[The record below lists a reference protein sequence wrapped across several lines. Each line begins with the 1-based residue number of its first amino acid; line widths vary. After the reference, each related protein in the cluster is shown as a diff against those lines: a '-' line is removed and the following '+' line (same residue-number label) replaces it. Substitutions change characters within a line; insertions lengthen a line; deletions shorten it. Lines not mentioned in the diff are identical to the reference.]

1 MDTTAGVNG
10 HDLLGMPTNNEPGT
24 QLCIRCG
31 VYMDRNLP
39 PQLVLESLF
48 TNEFNWR
55 INIGGLAVPLVLLAS
70 GVLGAWLIWDR
81 VGFSSYWTITGF
93 AALMPGTLFTMSLL
107 AAFRRG
113 KSFLMGLGVFVL
125 FSLASAGILGLILP
139 IFVFNKNFG

>member
-31 VYMDRNLP
+31 VHMDRNLP

-48 TNEFNWR
+48 TNEFIWG
-55 INIGGLAVPLVLLAS
+55 INVGGLAVPLVLLAS

-93 AALMPGTLFTMSLL
+93 AALMPAYYLPCRCWPHSAEASLL
-107 AAFRRG
+107 T
-113 KSFLMGLGVFVL
+113 GLGVFVL
-125 FSLASAGILGLILP
+125 FSLASAEILGLILP

>member
-1 MDTTAGVNG
+1 MDTTVGVNG

-31 VYMDRNLP
+31 VHMDRNLP
-39 PQLVLESLF
+39 PQLVLESFF

-70 GVLGAWLIWDR
+70 GVLGAWLICDR

-113 KSFLMGLGVFVL
+113 ESFLMGLGVFVL

>member
-1 MDTTAGVNG
+1 MICSACQQD
-10 HDLLGMPTNNEPGT
+10 NEPGT
-24 QLCIRCG
+24 QLCIRCD
-31 VYMDRNLP
+31 VHMDRNLP

-48 TNEFNWR
+48 TNEFIWG
-55 INIGGLAVPLVLLAS
+55 INVGGLAVPLALLAS

-107 AAFRRG
+107 PAFRRG
-113 KSFLMGLGVFVL
+113 QSFLMGLGVFAL
-125 FSLASAGILGLILP
+125 FGLAAAGLLGLVLA

>member
-10 HDLLGMPTNNEPGT
+10 RDLLGMPTNNEPGT

-31 VYMDRNLP
+31 VHMDRNLP

-48 TNEFNWR
+48 TNEFIWG

-93 AALMPGTLFTMSLL
+93 AALMPAYYLPCRCWPHSAEASLFNGIGSIRLIRSCIGRDT
-107 AAFRRG
+107 
-113 KSFLMGLGVFVL
+113 GV
-125 FSLASAGILGLILP
+125 GPDCI
-139 IFVFNKNFG
+139 VFNKNFG

>member
-31 VYMDRNLP
+31 VHMDRNLP

-55 INIGGLAVPLVLLAS
+55 INIGGLSVPLVLLAS
-70 GVLGAWLIWDR
+70 GALGAWLICDR

-113 KSFLMGLGVFVL
+113 ESF
-125 FSLASAGILGLILP
+125 
-139 IFVFNKNFG
+139 

>member
-1 MDTTAGVNG
+1 MICSACQQD
-10 HDLLGMPTNNEPGT
+10 NEPGT
-24 QLCIRCG
+24 QLCIRCD
-31 VYMDRNLP
+31 VHRERNLP

-48 TNEFNWR
+48 TNEFIWG
-55 INIGGLAVPLVLLAS
+55 INVGGLAVPLALLAS

-107 AAFRRG
+107 PAFRRG
-113 KSFLMGLGVFVL
+113 QSFLMGLGVFAL
-125 FSLASAGILGLILP
+125 FGLAAAGILGLVLA

>member
-1 MDTTAGVNG
+1 MGIICSACQQD
-10 HDLLGMPTNNEPGT
+10 NEPRT

-31 VYMDRNLP
+31 VPMNRNLP

-48 TNEFNWR
+48 TNEFICG
-55 INIGGLAVPLVLLAS
+55 INVGGLAVPLVLLAS

-93 AALMPGTLFTMSLL
+93 AVLMPGTLFTMSLRP
-107 AAFRRG
+107 AFGRDQ
-113 KSFLMGLGVFVL
+113 SFLMGLEVFAL
-125 FSLASAGILGLILP
+125 FALAAAGILGLVLD